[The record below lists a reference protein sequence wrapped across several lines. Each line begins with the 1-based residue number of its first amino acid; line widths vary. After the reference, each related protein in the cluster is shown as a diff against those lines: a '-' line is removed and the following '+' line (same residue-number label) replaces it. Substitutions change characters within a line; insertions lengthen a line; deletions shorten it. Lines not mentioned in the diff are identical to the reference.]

1 MVNLHL
7 AVTVTDDDHAQGPA
21 DAPFLLVQYGDYE
34 CPYTRRSLTEVEEL
48 RAELGVDLRWVFRNF
63 PLVEIHPHA
72 LRAAEAAE
80 AAGAQGRFWEMHATL
95 FGRQQALEDADLFR
109 YAGELGL
116 HIETFAA
123 DLASGVH
130 LDRIRDDVDG
140 GRQSGVGGTPT
151 FFTNGVRHEG
161 PYVAAAL
168 FAALRATT
176 PPT

>member
-1 MVNLHL
+1 MVSLHL
-7 AVTVTDDDHAQGPA
+7 AVTVTDDDHAQGPT

-34 CPYTRRSLTEVEEL
+34 CPYTRRSLAEVEEL
-48 RAELGVDLRWVFRNF
+48 RAELGDDLRWVFRNF

-80 AAGAQGRFWEMHATL
+80 AAGAQGRFWEMHALL
-95 FGRQQALEDADLFR
+95 FGHQEALEDSDLFR

-123 DLASGVH
+123 HLASGAH
-130 LDRIRDDVDG
+130 LDRIRDDIDG
-140 GRQSGVGGTPT
+140 GKQSGVDGTPA

-161 PYVAAAL
+161 PYAATAL
-168 FAALRATT
+168 LAALRATT
-176 PPT
+176 PAT